1 MPDMTAT
8 AGNCQ
13 ASSAGWAGRLVSMP
27 LLSFFFGQWGQS
39 KKLKAIECLELPLAR
54 PPRAGELPL
63 ELVTKQP
70 SMSRAIALCMQAS
83 GLDDKEVYLTLGI
96 DAGHWSRIVKGDAHF
111 PINKLGQLM
120 DVCGNDA
127 PLMWLANARGYG
139 LVILQ
144 TEAERRAEAA
154 EQALAVE
161 REKVRLLTE
170 LMQGRGR

>member
-1 MPDMTAT
+1 MGGSFGVHAAT
-8 AGNCQ
+8 
-13 ASSAGWAGRLVSMP
+13 VV
-27 LLSFFFGQWGQS
+27 FFLANGDSQLES

-127 PLMWLANARGYG
+127 PLMWL
-139 LVILQ
+139 VILQ

>member
-1 MPDMTAT
+1 MGGSFGVHAAT
-8 AGNCQ
+8 
-13 ASSAGWAGRLVSMP
+13 VV
-27 LLSFFFGQWGQS
+27 FFLANGDSQLES